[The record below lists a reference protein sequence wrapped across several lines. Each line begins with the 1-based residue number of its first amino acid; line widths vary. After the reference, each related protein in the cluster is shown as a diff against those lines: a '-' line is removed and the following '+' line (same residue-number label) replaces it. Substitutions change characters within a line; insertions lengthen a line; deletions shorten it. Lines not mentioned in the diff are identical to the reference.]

1 MSDEGVFYPQLAY
14 PINLLER
21 YGYEYKK
28 YIFINEVYRSIKY
41 HIHNPKALLLQHA
54 EIKFMLCNTLTYPMN
69 IQMYKIVYSKI
80 LQEVYRYSKKD
91 ADVMIKD
98 ALDCL
103 ATQ

>member
-21 YGYEYKK
+21 YGYEFKK
-28 YIFINEVYRSIKY
+28 HIFVKEVYRSIKD
-41 HIHNPKALLLQHA
+41 HIHNRNVSLLQYL
-54 EIKFMLCNTLTYPMN
+54 EIKYMLCNTLTYPIN

-80 LQEVYRYSKKD
+80 LQEVYGYSKKD
-91 ADVMIKD
+91 ADDMIKD

-103 ATQ
+103 ATH